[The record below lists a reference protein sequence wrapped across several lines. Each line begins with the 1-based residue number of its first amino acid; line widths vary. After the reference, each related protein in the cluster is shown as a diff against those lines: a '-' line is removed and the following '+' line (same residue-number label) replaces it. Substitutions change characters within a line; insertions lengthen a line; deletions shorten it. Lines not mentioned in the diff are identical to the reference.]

1 MRNCEVFKD
10 SHKKN
15 SLVFVTQRKIL
26 WKLVRQQECCKN
38 TYIFYKILRKCHVFH
53 QPVLGPSYNLIN
65 LSALLLL
72 SLWSTLTSRCFT
84 SAWLLLRNKENP
96 PDLSSDMPVRHTSLG
111 AVQHGQGI
119 VTPVLYSIRP
129 CTCCVALSSCTLPFL
144 VSVGAAI
151 QVLATDFT
159 TSCMDILI

>member
-10 SHKKN
+10 SHKKKIHLFSSRRGKFFE
-15 SLVFVTQRKIL
+15 SLSGSAV
-26 WKLVRQQECCKN
+26 KN

-53 QPVLGPSYNLIN
+53 QPVLGSSYNLIN
-65 LSALLLL
+65 LSALFLL